1 MKDRK
6 QLRALEKE
14 ALEEASANNDDD
26 EGDLKKEN
34 TQHSILHQLETLTL
48 LAHDARQTANL
59 ANYPSW

>member
-1 MKDRK
+1 MLFAAITSSFQKYDHELMKDRK

-34 TQHSILHQLETLTL
+34 TLAGNSHS
-48 LAHDARQTANL
+48 
-59 ANYPSW
+59 SSSS